1 MDHDLNFWM
10 LSFKPAL
17 SLSSFILIKRLFS
30 SSSLSVTRVVSFAY
44 LRLLIFLL
52 EILIPACDSSY
63 RAFHIMYS
71 AYKWNKQ
78 GDNIQSC
85 PTPFHKNPI
94 NSMKRQKK
102 FHSRQHTT
110 SWRKTPY
117 IKLWSI
123 ARFALEKAALMWRF
137 NKIFKVFGREWWSA
151 NKRRW
156 VLQIVFL
163 LKIFLSNWTI

>member
-17 SLSSFILIKRLFS
+17 SLSSFILIKGLFS
-30 SSSLSVTRVVSFAY
+30 SSSLSAATVVSFAY

-52 EILIPACDSSY
+52 EILIPACDSSNA
-63 RAFHIMYS
+63 AFHIMYS

-78 GDNIQSC
+78 SDNIQPC

-94 NSMKRQKK
+94 NSMKRQK
-102 FHSRQHTT
+102 FHSRHFTT
-110 SWRKTPY
+110 SWRKIPY
-117 IKLWSI
+117 IKLWST
-123 ARFALEKAALMWRF
+123 ARFALQKAALMWRF
-137 NKIFKVFGREWWSA
+137 NKIFKVFGREWGSA

-163 LKIFLSNWTI
+163 PNIFLKDWTIW